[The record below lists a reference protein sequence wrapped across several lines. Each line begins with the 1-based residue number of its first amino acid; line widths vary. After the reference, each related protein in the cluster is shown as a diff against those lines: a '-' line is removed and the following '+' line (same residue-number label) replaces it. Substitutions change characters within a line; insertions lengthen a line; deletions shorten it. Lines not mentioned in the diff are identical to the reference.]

1 MHGVM
6 TKNALT
12 SARLASLESATR
24 SGYALIRMKSGEV
37 IARQVRPEG
46 RVYVKAWRA
55 GLSGSPAFSY
65 SFRSL
70 ERAEAYVRQWLAS
83 QALSRSTR
91 TARNAERQAKRAQFK
106 ASDFW
111 VVGDVGHTFWG
122 YDQTNVEFFQ
132 VVRVLPRSVVVRQ
145 VAENCSDH
153 GQPGG
158 GRTQPRRFEFVGP
171 EQLCPIDEHGNF
183 NAGPC
188 YNGNRPSFRHQVSK
202 WTGRSVYTSSD
213 R

>member
-1 MHGVM
+1 M

-24 SGYALIRMKSGEV
+24 SGYALIRMKSGQV
-37 IARQVRPEG
+37 IARQIRPDG

-55 GLSGSPAFSY
+55 GLSGSPAFNY
-65 SFRSL
+65 SFRNL
-70 ERAEAYVRQWLAS
+70 ERAEVYVREWLAG
-83 QALSRSTR
+83 QQIV
-91 TARNAERQAKRAQFK
+91 TARRAAIAAERQAQRAKFK

-111 VVGDVGHTFWG
+111 AVGDVGYTSWG

-171 EQLCPIDEHGNF
+171 EQLCPIDERGGF
-183 NAGPC
+183 NAGPI
-188 YNGNRPSFRHQVSK
+188 YQGESRPSFRHHVSK

-213 R
+213 C

>member
-1 MHGVM
+1 MNK
-6 TKNALT
+6 TALT
-12 SARLASLESATR
+12 SARYASIESASRQGFALTR
-24 SGYALIRMKSGEV
+24 FKSGEV
-37 IARQVRPEG
+37 IARQVCPGG
-46 RVYVKAWRA
+46 RVLVKAWRA
-55 GLSGSPAFSY
+55 GLSGSPAFFY

-70 ERAEAYVRQWLAS
+70 DRAELYVREWLAS
-83 QALSRSTR
+83 QALSRQARATR
-91 TARNAERQAKRAQFK
+91 DAERKAKRAAFK

-111 VVGDVGHTFWG
+111 AVGDVGHTFWG

-132 VVRVLPRSVVVRQ
+132 VVRLLPRSVVVRQ
-145 VAENCSDH
+145 VAENNSDH

-188 YNGNRPSFRHQVSK
+188 YDKPRPIFRHHVSK
-202 WTGRSVYTSSD
+202 WTGKSVHTSSD